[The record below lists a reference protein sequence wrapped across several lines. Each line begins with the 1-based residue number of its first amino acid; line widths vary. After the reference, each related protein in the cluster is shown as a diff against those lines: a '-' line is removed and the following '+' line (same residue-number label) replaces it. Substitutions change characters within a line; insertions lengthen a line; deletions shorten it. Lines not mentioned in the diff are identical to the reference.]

1 MTGYSNGDEVYEGLS
16 RPELSGHC
24 ADLPMNPHWDRWPLP
39 NFTDFT
45 DFSDFPTFRE
55 TLQYGTHLP
64 TKVRDL
70 PITHPKTTIRPDSS
84 IMFVE
89 VSVWEV
95 PHSVWIFRET
105 DIIENPQSHF
115 ENPQSHFETVH
126 WDPGLKM
133 SHTHSWSANGQSGRA
148 PPDFVKLR
156 ETPQYATLRH
166 TEGRKVSII
175 CWPFRTPD
183 SSIMFV
189 EVSVW
194 EVPHSVWKI

>member
-24 ADLPMNPHWDRWPLP
+24 ADLPMNPHWDRWRLP

-95 PHSVWIFRET
+95 SHSVWIFRET
-105 DIIENPQSHF
+105 DIIENPKAILRPSIETPKPFWDRPLRPRF
-115 ENPQSHFETVH
+115 ENVTHTFVERQRTIRSRSA
-126 WDPGLKM
+126 GLC
-133 SHTHSWSANGQSGRA
+133 
-148 PPDFVKLR
+148 
-156 ETPQYATLRH
+156 ETPRDPTIRH
-166 TEGRKVSII
+166 TPSYWRSQSLYNLL
-175 CWPFRTPD
+175 TLPD
-183 SSIMFV
+183 ARQFHNVCGSFSMRSST
-189 EVSVW
+189 
-194 EVPHSVWKI
+194 